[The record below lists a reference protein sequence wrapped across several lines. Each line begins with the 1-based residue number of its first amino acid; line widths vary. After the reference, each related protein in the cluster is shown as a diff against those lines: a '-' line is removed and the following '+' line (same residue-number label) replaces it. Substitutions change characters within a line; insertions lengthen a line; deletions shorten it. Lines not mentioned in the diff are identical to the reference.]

1 MISRYKEDNQFVF
14 DRFDGIFNIKGE
26 WEVATILAEHQPQ
39 LDNSFNLFATR
50 LQALLKLETGLSL
63 DPRDKKE
70 EIILDFEIGDSY
82 IKSDLLSSFKNLTSK
97 DLYLYQGRLPFEA
110 FSLDGVVYVFSKVK
124 LKIGSII
131 RVNLDKFLPPYDFVC
146 VV

>member
-70 EIILDFEIGDSY
+70 EIIPAAVLE
-82 IKSDLLSSFKNLTSK
+82 LS
-97 DLYLYQGRLPFEA
+97 EA
-110 FSLDGVVYVFSKVK
+110 
-124 LKIGSII
+124 
-131 RVNLDKFLPPYDFVC
+131 
-146 VV
+146 